1 MQTATYIDA
10 TTRESIRA
18 RSMLRIDTEAAPGLT
33 LAGHRRLRRPT
44 GASVSR
50 MVSVGRSASRLAER
64 YPDDPV
70 GDYETTSGG
79 W

>member
-1 MQTATYIDA
+1 MVVHNDLRGLQMPTATYNDGI
-10 TTRESIRA
+10 
-18 RSMLRIDTEAAPGLT
+18 
-33 LAGHRRLRRPT
+33 
-44 GASVSR
+44 
-50 MVSVGRSASRLAER
+50 R

>member
-1 MQTATYIDA
+1 MQTATYIQ
-10 TTRESIRA
+10 
-18 RSMLRIDTEAAPGLT
+18 
-33 LAGHRRLRRPT
+33 RP
-44 GASVSR
+44 
-50 MVSVGRSASRLAER
+50 EPR